1 MISACR
7 AAVCAGS
14 SPVPSPPSAGERVWV
29 WGPSASERHL
39 HPNPL
44 PHRNEGEG
52 TGGRALLQ
60 SLLLV
65 LITGTLAFA
74 APADDA
80 AAILRDTGIR
90 GGFVVHV
97 GCGDGALTAAL
108 KANNSY
114 QVHGVDTSA
123 AKVAQA
129 RAALLKQG
137 VYGDVSVDQ
146 FDGKSL
152 PYIDSSVNL
161 VVAEDLGQ
169 VAVAEVERVLCP
181 RGVGYYKQ
189 GGAWKKVVKPV
200 PKEIDDWT
208 HYFHDSTGNA
218 VAHDTAVDC
227 PERLQWVGS
236 PRYSRHHDRMASMS
250 ALVSSQGRMFYIM
263 DEGSRISIELPSHW
277 KLISRDAFNGTILWK
292 RDIEKWHDQ
301 MWPLKSGPTQL
312 ARRLVS
318 DGDDVYVTMGI
329 HAAVSRLDGITG
341 ETEHVYEDTQSA
353 EEILLRN
360 GVLYLL
366 VNRNAWELDEYAP
379 KLNTGDQG
387 RVATEFNWNEQPR
400 EVQAVDAKTG
410 RKLWVHK
417 GKVVPLTLCV
427 DDRRVVFH
435 DGEGIQCIEAASGRQ
450 LWGTPPTARRKAIQF
465 NFGPR
470 MVLHNGQV
478 LYAGGDNKMRA
489 VDASTGQTLW
499 ESEHAPSGYQSPQDL
514 IVTGGMV
521 WVAPTTSGRDSG
533 IYKGR
538 DLLTGDVKVEF
549 PPDIDTYWFH
559 HRCYIAKAT
568 DRFIIPSRTGI
579 ELVDFNAKHWDINHW
594 VRGGCLYG
602 VLPAN
607 GLIYAPP
614 HDCACY
620 PEAKLYGMNALAPA
634 LSKPVL
640 PKVIPEAGRLEKGPA
655 YSQAIDEKPA
665 AANEWP
671 TYRHDNERSGYA
683 NTELGS
689 DLGRR
694 WEMKIP
700 GRLSAL
706 VIAQD
711 KVFVAQVDQH
721 TLHALDAKSGDSQW
735 TYTAGARID
744 SPPTFWNGRL
754 LFGCTDGWVYCL
766 RATDGALI
774 WRYRAAPVDR
784 RLMAFE
790 QLESVWPVHG
800 SILIEKDAA
809 HFVVGRSSFLDHGM
823 WYIRLNPRTG
833 EKLSESVINDRDPKT
848 GEDIQVRLQTL
859 QMPVGLNDLL
869 CADGECV
876 YLRSQKFDF
885 DGNRQ
890 EIGPVSG
897 DAATQGG
904 TQTGPGRHLFA
915 PMGFLDE
922 SWFHRSEWVYGK
934 NFAGGHSGYYQAGKH
949 TPSGRI
955 LVFNDKEVFGYA
967 RQPQYYR
974 WTTPLEHQL
983 FSASRDAASPQVLSA
998 NRNTQRSAGLE
1009 NTVEFKLTPS
1019 VNPAGKPFTIEA
1031 WVKPDGP
1038 NGVIVAHGG
1047 PANGYALFLQNRKPV
1062 FAVRTP
1068 AKLVEIETADRLK
1081 DGWHHIAG
1089 VLTTDKKLQLYVD
1102 GSLVSSGTTPSLIAS
1117 EPKQP
1122 LELGGDSG
1130 GAVGSYQAPNHFL
1143 GSIDEFRITHR
1154 ALTAEEIA
1162 ATVNDPEKAQAQ
1174 TKDVVVNVT
1183 FDDGNAKDASSAKN
1197 HGDLGKLPTGQGHV
1211 GTAVVFPKAAA
1222 AAPVAGTAGAA
1233 KQLGFE
1239 HEWTKFVPV
1248 FARAMVLT
1256 KDSLVVTGPPDLVD
1270 EEYALE
1276 RLAAK
1281 DPAIHEELRKQD
1293 EAMNGSIGGRFWVVS
1308 TKDGSRTTDFEI
1320 DALPVWDGMAT
1331 AYGRIYVAT
1340 TDGRVLCMGRGE

>member
-7 AAVCAGS
+7 AGLACLVVAVTG
-14 SPVPSPPSAGERVWV
+14 
-29 WGPSASERHL
+29 L
-39 HPNPL
+39 PL
-44 PHRNEGEG
+44 
-52 TGGRALLQ
+52 
-60 SLLLV
+60 V
-65 LITGTLAFA
+65 A

-80 AAILRDTGIR
+80 SAILRDTGIH

-97 GCGDGALTAAL
+97 GCGDGSLTAAL
-108 KANNSY
+108 RAGDSY
-114 QVHGVDTSA
+114 QVHGLDTSA
-123 AKVAQA
+123 ERVAQA

-137 VYGDVSVDQ
+137 VYGDVSVDR
-146 FDGKSL
+146 FDGKAL
-152 PYIDSSVNL
+152 PYIDNSVNL
-161 VVAEDLGQ
+161 VVAEALGQ
-169 VAVAEVERVLCP
+169 VTVAEIERVLCP

-189 GGAWKKVVKPV
+189 GGAWKKLVKPV

-218 VAHDTAVDC
+218 VAHDTAVDL

-250 ALVSSQGRMFYIM
+250 ALVSSLGRMYYIM
-263 DEGSRISIELPSHW
+263 DEGSRISIQLPSHW
-277 KLISRDAFNGTILWK
+277 KLIARDAFNGTILWK
-292 RDIEKWHDQ
+292 RDIDKWHDQ

-312 ARRLVS
+312 ARRLVA
-318 DGDDVYVTMGI
+318 DGDDVYVTMGF
-329 HAAVSRLDGITG
+329 HAPVSRLDGITG
-341 ETEHVYEDTQSA
+341 QTEHVYDDTEST
-353 EEILLRN
+353 EEIVFRN

-366 VNRNAWELDEYAP
+366 VNRGAAELDEFAP
-379 KLNTGDQG
+379 KFNTGDQG
-387 RVATEFNWNEQPR
+387 RVATEFNWNEKPR
-400 EVQAVDAKTG
+400 EVHAVDAKTG
-410 RKLWVHK
+410 RRLWVHK

-435 DGEGIQCIEAASGRQ
+435 DGDSIQCFDAASGRQ
-450 LWGTPPTARRKAIQF
+450 LWGTPPASRRKAITF

-470 MVLHNGQV
+470 MVLHNGLV
-478 LYAGGDNKMRA
+478 LYAGGDNKMRC
-489 VDASTGQTLW
+489 VDGSTGQTLW

-514 IVTGGMV
+514 IVTGGLV

-538 DLLTGDVKVEF
+538 DLLTGSVKVEF

-579 ELVDFNAKHWDINHW
+579 ELVDYNARHWDINHW

-607 GLIYAPP
+607 GLLYAPP

-634 LSKPVL
+634 LSQPVL
-640 PKVIPEAGRLEKGPA
+640 PKTIPETGRLERGPA

-671 TYRHDNERSGYA
+671 TYRHDNERSGYSGA
-683 NTELGS
+683 KLGD

-694 WEMKIP
+694 WEIKLP
-700 GRLSAL
+700 GRLTAL
-706 VIAQD
+706 TIAQG
-711 KVFVAQVDQH
+711 KVFVAQIDRH
-721 TLHALDAKSGDSQW
+721 TLHGLDATTGDGVW
-735 TYTAGARID
+735 TYTAGGRID

-754 LFGCTDGWVYCL
+754 LFGCADGWVYCL
-766 RATDGALI
+766 RASDGALV

-800 SILIEKDAA
+800 SVLVEKGAV

-823 WYIRLNPRTG
+823 WYMRLNPQTG
-833 EKLSESVINDRDPKT
+833 EKLSETALDDRNPET
-848 GEDIQVRLQTL
+848 GGDLQERVQTL
-859 QMPVGLNDLL
+859 QMPVALNDLL
-869 CADGECV
+869 SCDGENI

-885 DGNRQ
+885 EGKRVG
-890 EIGPVSG
+890 IGPVSG

-904 TQTGPGRHLFA
+904 TQTGPGRHIFA
-915 PMGFLDE
+915 AMGFLDD
-922 SWFHRSEWVYGK
+922 SWFHRSEWVFGK
-934 NFAGGHSGYYQAGKH
+934 NTAGGHNGYYQAGKH

-955 LVFNDKEVFGYA
+955 LVFNDKDVYGYA

-983 FSASRDAASPQVLSA
+983 FSASRDAAAPQVLSQ
-998 NRNTQRSAGLE
+998 NRNTQRAAGLD

-1019 VNPAGKPFTIEA
+1019 INPAGKAFTVEA
-1031 WVKPDGP
+1031 WVRPDGP

-1047 PANGYALFLQNRKPV
+1047 PSQGYALFLQNRKVV
-1062 FAVRTP
+1062 FAIRSTN
-1068 AKLVEIETADRLK
+1068 KLTEIETQERLK

-1089 VLTTDKKLQLYVD
+1089 VLHTDKKMELYVD
-1102 GSLVSSGTTPSLIAS
+1102 GVQASSGTASALIPS

-1130 GAVGSYQAPNHFL
+1130 GSVGSYTGANPFF

-1154 ALTAEEIA
+1154 ALTSAEMAAIA
-1162 ATVNDPEKAQAQ
+1162 DDPEKARLQS
-1174 TKDVVVNVT
+1174 KDVVLNVS

-1197 HGDLGKLPTGQGHV
+1197 HGDLGKLPTGQGRV

-1222 AAPVAGTAGAA
+1222 PAVGAAGAA

-1239 HEWTKFVPV
+1239 HQWTKFVPV

-1256 KDSLVVTGPPDLVD
+1256 KDALVVTGPPDLVD

-1293 EAMNGSIGGRFWVVS
+1293 EAMNGALGGRFWVVS
-1308 TKDGSRTTDFEI
+1308 TTDGSRTTDFEI
-1320 DALPVWDGMAT
+1320 DGLPVWDGMAS
-1331 AYGRIYVAT
+1331 AYGRIYLAT